1 MFSVNRRMSTNR
13 KDGPT
18 LVGKLR
24 AFSSGTIAHV
34 GLSELWSLFLPL
46 QVDIHNTTS
55 GPYEHLDY
63 DDVMTG
69 CPSTNSNLE

>member
-34 GLSELWSLFLPL
+34 
-46 QVDIHNTTS
+46 DIHNTTS